1 MVEEKKLSEVIE
13 TLLFVTPRALTIQ
26 QLKDLVGLEPSTKE
40 LRQAVQK
47 LNLEYELTGRVFRIE
62 EVAGGFQMRTVS
74 RVREW
79 IRKVDA
85 IKPFRLT
92 PANLETLSIVAY
104 KQPVTR
110 AQIEFLRG
118 VDSSSTLRT
127 LLQRRLVRISGRAEL
142 PGKPTLYSTTK
153 TFLEVFSL
161 QSLKDLPT
169 LAELDMDDDMKDQP
183 SLPLMETELQ
193 MQKN

>member
-1 MVEEKKLSEVIE
+1 MVEEKKLPEVIE

-169 LAELDMDDDMKDQP
+169 LAELDMDDNMKDQL

>member
-1 MVEEKKLSEVIE
+1 MVDEKKLTEVIE

-26 QLKDLVGLEPSTKE
+26 QLKDLVGLDPSTKE

-47 LNLEYELTGRVFRIE
+47 LNLEYELTGRVFKIE

-74 RVREW
+74 KVREW

-127 LLQRRLVRISGRAEL
+127 LLHRRLVRISGRAEL

-161 QSLKDLPT
+161 KSLKDLPT
-169 LAELDMDDDMKDQP
+169 LAELDMDEDMKDQF
-183 SLPLMETELQ
+183 SLPLIETE
-193 MQKN
+193 M

>member
-1 MVEEKKLSEVIE
+1 MVDEKKLTEVIE

-74 RVREW
+74 KVREW

-127 LLQRRLVRISGRAEL
+127 LLHRRLVRISGRAEL

-161 QSLKDLPT
+161 KSLKDLPT
-169 LAELDMDDDMKDQP
+169 LAELDMDEDMKDQF
-183 SLPLMETELQ
+183 SLPLIETE
-193 MQKN
+193 M

>member
-1 MVEEKKLSEVIE
+1 MVDEKKLTEVIE

-47 LNLEYELTGRVFRIE
+47 LNLEYELTGRVFKIE

-74 RVREW
+74 KVGEW

-127 LLQRRLVRISGRAEL
+127 LLHRRLVRISGRAEL

-161 QSLKDLPT
+161 KSLKDLPT
-169 LAELDMDDDMKDQP
+169 LAELDMDEDMKDQF
-183 SLPLMETELQ
+183 SLPLIETE
-193 MQKN
+193 M

>member
-1 MVEEKKLSEVIE
+1 MNGLEKKLTEVIE

-26 QLKDLVGLEPSTKE
+26 QLQDLAGPELSIKE
-40 LRQAVQK
+40 LRQAVLK
-47 LNLEYELTGRVFRIE
+47 LNKEYELTGRVFRIE
-62 EVAGGFQMRTVS
+62 AVAGGYQMRTVPK
-74 RVREW
+74 VREW
-79 IRKVDA
+79 IRKIDA
-85 IKPFRLT
+85 VRPFRLT

-104 KQPVTR
+104 KQPATR

-127 LLQRRLVRISGRAEL
+127 LLQRRLIRISGRAEL
-142 PGKPTLYSTTK
+142 PGRPTLYSTTK

-169 LAELDMDDDMKDQP
+169 LAELDMEDGDQDQLSQP
-183 SLPLMETELQ
+183 VVEIEV
-193 MQKN
+193 

>member
-1 MVEEKKLSEVIE
+1 MVDEKKLTEVIE

-26 QLKDLVGLEPSTKE
+26 QLKDLVGLEPSTKD

-47 LNLEYELTGRVFRIE
+47 LNLEYELTGRVFKIE

-74 RVREW
+74 KVREW

-127 LLQRRLVRISGRAEL
+127 LLHRRLVRISGRAEL

-161 QSLKDLPT
+161 KSLKDLPT
-169 LAELDMDDDMKDQP
+169 LAELDMDEDMKDQF
-183 SLPLMETELQ
+183 SLPLNETE
-193 MQKN
+193 M

>member
-1 MVEEKKLSEVIE
+1 MVEEKKLTEVIE

-40 LRQAVQK
+40 LRHAVQK

-161 QSLKDLPT
+161 QSLKDLPN

>member
-1 MVEEKKLSEVIE
+1 MVEEKKLTEVIE

-193 MQKN
+193 TQKN

>member
-1 MVEEKKLSEVIE
+1 MVDEKKLTEVIE

-26 QLKDLVGLEPSTKE
+26 QLKDLVGLEPSTKD

-47 LNLEYELTGRVFRIE
+47 LNLEYELTGRVFKIE

-74 RVREW
+74 KVREW

-127 LLQRRLVRISGRAEL
+127 LLHRRLVRISGRAEL

-161 QSLKDLPT
+161 KSLKDLPT
-169 LAELDMDDDMKDQP
+169 LAELDMDEDMKDQF
-183 SLPLMETELQ
+183 SLPLIETE
-193 MQKN
+193 M

>member
-1 MVEEKKLSEVIE
+1 MVEEKKLTEVIE
-13 TLLFVTPRALTIQ
+13 TLLFVTPRSLTIQ
-26 QLKDLVGLEPSTKE
+26 QLKDLVGTEPSTKE
-40 LRQAVQK
+40 LRQAVLQ
-47 LNLEYELTGRVFRIE
+47 LNTEYELTGRVFRIE
-62 EVAGGFQMRTVS
+62 DVAGGFQMRTVPK
-74 RVREW
+74 VREW
-79 IRKVDA
+79 IRKVDD

-142 PGKPTLYSTTK
+142 PGRPTLYSTTK

-169 LAELDMDDDMKDQP
+169 LAELDMEDESQDQL
-183 SLPLMETELQ
+183 SLPLMEPEL
-193 MQKN
+193 

>member
-1 MVEEKKLSEVIE
+1 MVEEKKLTEVIE

-74 RVREW
+74 RVRAW

>member
-1 MVEEKKLSEVIE
+1 MVEEKKLTEVIE

-79 IRKVDA
+79 IRRVDA

-161 QSLKDLPT
+161 QSLKDLPA
-169 LAELDMDDDMKDQP
+169 LAELDMDDDMKDQL

>member
-1 MVEEKKLSEVIE
+1 MVEEKKLTEVIE

-193 MQKN
+193 MQKI

>member
-1 MVEEKKLSEVIE
+1 MVEKKKLTEVIE

-40 LRQAVQK
+40 LRHAVQK

-74 RVREW
+74 RVRDW

-169 LAELDMDDDMKDQP
+169 LAELDMDDNMNDEL
-183 SLPLMETELQ
+183 SLPLTETELQ

>member
-1 MVEEKKLSEVIE
+1 MVDEKKLTEVIE

-47 LNLEYELTGRVFRIE
+47 LNLEYELTGRVFKIE

-74 RVREW
+74 KVREW

-127 LLQRRLVRISGRAEL
+127 LLHRRLVRISGRAQL

-161 QSLKDLPT
+161 KSLKDLPT
-169 LAELDMDDDMKDQP
+169 LAELDMDEDMKDQF
-183 SLPLMETELQ
+183 SLPLIETE
-193 MQKN
+193 M

>member
-1 MVEEKKLSEVIE
+1 MVEEKKLTEVIE

-161 QSLKDLPT
+161 QSLKDLPN

>member
-1 MVEEKKLSEVIE
+1 MVDEKKLTEVIE

-47 LNLEYELTGRVFRIE
+47 LNLEYELTGRVFKIE

-74 RVREW
+74 KVREW

-127 LLQRRLVRISGRAEL
+127 LLHRRLVRISGRAEL

-161 QSLKDLPT
+161 KSLKDLPT
-169 LAELDMDDDMKDQP
+169 LAELDMDEDMKDQF
-183 SLPLMETELQ
+183 SLPLIETEL
-193 MQKN
+193 

>member
-1 MVEEKKLSEVIE
+1 MVEEKKLTEVIE

>member
-1 MVEEKKLSEVIE
+1 MVDEKKLTEVIE

-47 LNLEYELTGRVFRIE
+47 LNLEYELTGRVFKIE

-74 RVREW
+74 KVREW

-127 LLQRRLVRISGRAEL
+127 LLHRRLVRISGRAEL

-161 QSLKDLPT
+161 KSLKDLPT
-169 LAELDMDDDMKDQP
+169 LAELDMDDDMKDQF
-183 SLPLMETELQ
+183 SLPLIETE
-193 MQKN
+193 M

>member
-1 MVEEKKLSEVIE
+1 MVEKKKLTEVIE

-74 RVREW
+74 RVRDW

-169 LAELDMDDDMKDQP
+169 LAELDMDDNMNDEL
-183 SLPLMETELQ
+183 SLPLTETELQ

>member
-1 MVEEKKLSEVIE
+1 MVEEKKLTEVIE

-74 RVREW
+74 RVRAW

-193 MQKN
+193 TQKN

>member
-1 MVEEKKLSEVIE
+1 MVEEKKLTEVIE

-62 EVAGGFQMRTVS
+62 EIAGGFQMRTVS

>member
-1 MVEEKKLSEVIE
+1 MVEEKKLTEVIE

-62 EVAGGFQMRTVS
+62 AVAGGFQMRTVS

>member
-1 MVEEKKLSEVIE
+1 MVEEKKLTEVIE

-92 PANLETLSIVAY
+92 PANLETLSIVAC

-193 MQKN
+193 TQKN

>member
-1 MVEEKKLSEVIE
+1 MVDEKKLTEVIE

-26 QLKDLVGLEPSTKE
+26 QLKDLVGLEPSTKD

-74 RVREW
+74 KVREW

-127 LLQRRLVRISGRAEL
+127 LLHRRLVRISGRAEL

-161 QSLKDLPT
+161 KSLKDLPT
-169 LAELDMDDDMKDQP
+169 LAELDMDEDMKDQF
-183 SLPLMETELQ
+183 SLPLNETE
-193 MQKN
+193 M

>member
-1 MVEEKKLSEVIE
+1 MVDEKKLTEVIE

-26 QLKDLVGLEPSTKE
+26 QLKDLVGLDPSTKE

-47 LNLEYELTGRVFRIE
+47 LNLEYELTGRVFKIE

-74 RVREW
+74 KVREW

-127 LLQRRLVRISGRAEL
+127 LLHRRLVRISGRAEL

-161 QSLKDLPT
+161 KSLKDLPT
-169 LAELDMDDDMKDQP
+169 LAELDMDEDMKDQF
-183 SLPLMETELQ
+183 SLPLNETE
-193 MQKN
+193 M

>member
-1 MVEEKKLSEVIE
+1 MVEEKKLTEVIE
-13 TLLFVTPRALTIQ
+13 TFLFVSPRSLTIQ
-26 QLKDLVGLEPSTKE
+26 QLKDLVGTEPSTKE
-40 LRQAVQK
+40 LRLAVLQ
-47 LNLEYELTGRVFRIE
+47 LNTEYELTGRVFRIE
-62 EVAGGFQMRTVS
+62 DVAGGFQMRTVPK
-74 RVREW
+74 VREW

-142 PGKPTLYSTTK
+142 PGRPTLYSTTK
-153 TFLEVFSL
+153 TLLEVFSL

-169 LAELDMDDDMKDQP
+169 LAELDMENDSQDQL
-183 SLPLMETELQ
+183 SLPLVE
-193 MQKN
+193 N

>member
-1 MVEEKKLSEVIE
+1 MVEEKKLTEVIE
-13 TLLFVTPRALTIQ
+13 ALLFVTPRALTIQ

-74 RVREW
+74 RVRAW

-169 LAELDMDDDMKDQP
+169 LAELDMDDDMKDQL

>member
-1 MVEEKKLSEVIE
+1 
-13 TLLFVTPRALTIQ
+13 
-26 QLKDLVGLEPSTKE
+26 
-40 LRQAVQK
+40 
-47 LNLEYELTGRVFRIE
+47 
-62 EVAGGFQMRTVS
+62 MRTVS

-193 MQKN
+193 TQKN

>member
-1 MVEEKKLSEVIE
+1 MVEEKKLTEVIE

-92 PANLETLSIVAY
+92 PANLETLSMVAY

>member
-1 MVEEKKLSEVIE
+1 MVEEKKLTEVIE

-161 QSLKDLPT
+161 QSLKDLPA
-169 LAELDMDDDMKDQP
+169 LAELDMDDDMKDQL

>member
-1 MVEEKKLSEVIE
+1 MVEEKKLTEVIE

-161 QSLKDLPT
+161 QSLKDLPA
-169 LAELDMDDDMKDQP
+169 LAELDMDDDMKDQL
-183 SLPLMETELQ
+183 SLTLMETELQ

>member
-1 MVEEKKLSEVIE
+1 MVEEKKLTEVIE

-161 QSLKDLPT
+161 QSLKDLPN
-169 LAELDMDDDMKDQP
+169 LAELDMDDDMKDQL

-193 MQKN
+193 M